1 MEGTTLGIENSS
13 RAHAESLNRVLSD
26 YETDLVHD
34 DGSWR
39 VEVELGELTQV
50 LLELFDTIGSW
61 FDAERVES
69 LLLSFGERQY
79 PLLRPSKSRVYN
91 SNAFLLERCA
101 QLETALQ
108 TRIVIEQAKGIVSR
122 TLDIGVEHAFD
133 LLRKSV
139 RDRGMKLQDL
149 AAKIVAGRSDTEK
162 ILAGQPDV

>member
-13 RAHAESLNRVLSD
+13 RAHAESLNRVLAD
-26 YETDLVHD
+26 YKTDLVQD
-34 DGSWR
+34 NGSWR
-39 VEVELGELTQV
+39 VELELGELTEV
-50 LLELFDTIGSW
+50 LLELFDKVGSW
-61 FDAERVES
+61 FDAEQADS

-79 PLLRPSKSRVYN
+79 TLLRPSKSRVYN

-122 TLDIGVEHAFD
+122 TLDVGVEQAFD
-133 LLRKSV
+133 LLRKSA
-139 RDRGMKLQDL
+139 RDRGLKLQDL

-162 ILAGQPDV
+162 ILAA

>member
-1 MEGTTLGIENSS
+1 MDGTTLGIENSS

-34 DGSWR
+34 SGSWR
-39 VEVELGELTQV
+39 VELELGELTQV
-50 LLELFDTIGSW
+50 LLELFDAVGSW

-69 LLLSFGERQY
+69 LVLSFGERQY
-79 PLLRPSKSRVYN
+79 TLLRPSKSRVYN

-122 TLDIGVEHAFD
+122 TLDVSVEQAFD
-133 LLRKSV
+133 LLRKSA
-139 RDRGMKLQDL
+139 RDGGIKLQDL
-149 AAKIVAGRSDTEK
+149 AARIVAGRADAEA
-162 ILAGQPDV
+162 ILAGQADA